1 MRRKL
6 VTMLVLLA
14 LLMLLAGVSLAQTP
28 YAGTETCNNCHGK
41 EANFAGKQWATW
53 VNTGHAQ
60 IYRDPD
66 QPAPGRPSD
75 TTGVVPATDF
85 KAGLNFS
92 THAKFSRF
100 GANAPILG
108 YNPAVGTSKTD
119 TTSGYTVTIGNI
131 TYTVHR
137 AHGGTRGEWKQRF
150 HTKIGNSWYV
160 LPIQYNIKTGAWTDY
175 NPQHWYDLN
184 TNLPLYTNPAT
195 LPTDVVKA
203 NAEDRN
209 CIGCHG
215 VGPQVE
221 FNATTGEWI
230 GKPKEW
236 NIGCEAC
243 HGPGGPASHTNYGL
257 TGQGVNP
264 AKLTD
269 LERQAEV
276 CGQCHSRGASTGTLG
291 TKTMGYPYKDGVG
304 NYKPGQVLSEF
315 FNLVNPTANPSD
327 FWPDAVP
334 PGNTSKSHHQQYQDF
349 KLSAHAQYDPNKP
362 WVNLVC
368 FTCHDPHGNTTNK
381 WLIRDQLE
389 EDGVIIATDNDN
401 NTLCL
406 ACHAGHGPFAELRK
420 TTIANITNA
429 DSLALVAAVVSG
441 HTRHS
446 YDPEDANTTSG
457 ASRCSKCHAPKV
469 AKSAI
474 EYDIHAHTFNVMSPT
489 TTLMFQ
495 AKGGLPNSCAVSCHR
510 NGTGKVPNFGI
521 TDASLALWN
530 EQTDV
535 DLATELKFW
544 DENMYFKARGG
555 SGSQISALSATT
567 APVIDADTSDWGD
580 VDWVD
585 LDLANSKSAAV
596 KGKVSGNNLYLL
608 FRWTDPTMSM
618 VRGESWVWNG
628 ATWTK
633 NPGQS
638 EDRIAVMWNIDI
650 PATQWEKD
658 GCMNKCHFDV
668 NNPVAPDDDAED
680 DSYLPLGQHGDLWH
694 MKPGRGLGVTSAQQ
708 SGTVVIDPVTHQA
721 TAGTFQLV
729 GYLDDQNMKEYIGK
743 PDGDGGRVGDAG
755 SGADSRNRNAAQ
767 TAPKYIEKNPTDY
780 IDALVITQAEINAG
794 ETAMVDSITVTD
806 LNTYWAKYA
815 ALNAVVP
822 ERTVK
827 PPTGS
832 RGDVHAAGLWQD
844 GVWYVEI
851 QRALNTGNADD
862 ALFALNSVSTFGVAL
877 MDNAHGGEHW
887 TQGSALNE
895 LGVGIKVNVDDTP
908 RQLPNQYTLFQN
920 YPNPFNPTTTIRFTM
935 KEAGRARVEVYN
947 MLGQKVATLLD
958 ARLDAGTHR
967 VQFSAAQIPSGV
979 YFYRV
984 TANDFAAVR
993 KMVVLR

>member
-1 MRRKL
+1 MKAKL
-6 VTMLVLLA
+6 AVTILVVAAVTLFA
-14 LLMLLAGVSLAQTP
+14 AAGLAQTP

-41 EANFAGKQWATW
+41 ELNFAGNQWATW

-66 QPAPGRPSD
+66 QPAPGRPAD
-75 TTGVVPATDF
+75 TTGVVPEADF
-85 KAGLNFS
+85 KAGLNLS
-92 THAKFSRF
+92 GHAKFSRY

-108 YNPAVGTSKTD
+108 YNPAVGTSRSD
-119 TTSGYTVTIGNI
+119 TTSGYTVTIGSI
-131 TYTVHR
+131 TYPVNR
-137 AHGGTRGEWKQRF
+137 AHGGTRSEWKQRF

-160 LPIQYNIKTGAWTDY
+160 LPIQYNIKTSAWTDY
-175 NPQHWYDLN
+175 NTQHWYDLN
-184 TNLPLYTNPAT
+184 TNLPLYTNLAT

-230 GKPKEW
+230 GNPREW
-236 NIGCEAC
+236 NIGCESC

-269 LERQAEV
+269 LNRQVEV
-276 CGQCHSRGASTGTLG
+276 CGQCHSRGASAGTLG
-291 TKTMGYPYKDGVG
+291 TKTLGYPYRDGVG
-304 NYKPGQVLSEF
+304 VYKPGQLLSEF
-315 FNLVNPTANPSD
+315 YTFVNPTANPSD
-327 FWPDAVP
+327 FWPDAP
-334 PGNTSKSHHQQYQDF
+334 ENTSKGHHQQALDF
-349 KLSAHAQYDPNKP
+349 LLSSHWNNPSE
-362 WVNLVC
+362 VLVC
-368 FTCHDPHGNTTNK
+368 FTCHDPHGNTPNK
-381 WLIRDQLE
+381 WLIRNQLE
-389 EDGVIIATDNDN
+389 AGGVVIATDNDN

-406 ACHAGHGPFAELRK
+406 ACHAGDGPFADLRK
-420 TTIANITNA
+420 ATIANISNA
-429 DSLALVAAVVSG
+429 DSLALVASVVSG

-446 YDPEDANTTSG
+446 YDPQDANTTSG

-489 TTLMFQ
+489 STLMFQ
-495 AKGGLPNSCAVSCHR
+495 AQGGLPNSCAASCHR

-535 DLATELKFW
+535 DLATELRFW
-544 DENMYFKARGG
+544 DENMYFAGRGG
-555 SGSQISALSATT
+555 SGSQVNALWAAT

-580 VDWVD
+580 IDWVD
-585 LDLANSKSAAV
+585 LDLANNKSAAV
-596 KGKVSGNNLYLL
+596 KGRVSGDNVYLL
-608 FRWTDPTMSM
+608 LRWADPTMSM
-618 VRGESWVWNG
+618 VRGESWVWDG
-628 ATWTK
+628 AQWLK

-638 EDRIAVMWNIDI
+638 EDRIALMWNIDI
-650 PATQWEKD
+650 PQEQWEKN
-658 GCMNKCHFDV
+658 GCMSKCHFDV
-668 NNPVAPDDDAED
+668 NNPQGADGDPED
-680 DSYLPLGQHGDLWH
+680 DSYLPLGQHADLWH

-708 SGTVVIDPVTHQA
+708 SGTVVIDPLTHQA
-721 TAGTFQLV
+721 TAGTFKLV
-729 GYLDDQNMKEYIGK
+729 GYLDDQNMKEYVGK
-743 PDGDGGRVGDAG
+743 PDGGRVGDAG

-780 IDALVITQAEINAG
+780 VDALVMTQAEINAG
-794 ETAMVDSITVTD
+794 ETAMVDSIAVTD
-806 LNTYWAKYA
+806 LNTYWANYA

-832 RGDVHAAGLWQD
+832 RGNVQAAGLWQD

-851 QRALNTGNADD
+851 RRALNTGNTDD
-862 ALFALNSVSTFGVAL
+862 ALFALNSISTFGVAL
-877 MDNAHGGEHW
+877 MDNSGGEGHW
-887 TQGSALNE
+887 TQGSALNRI
-895 LGVGIKVNVDDTP
+895 GVGIKVRVEDVP
-908 RQLPNQYTLFQN
+908 SLVPNQYVLFQN
-920 YPNPFNPTTTIRFTM
+920 YPNPFNPTTTIRFAM
-935 KEAGRARVEVYN
+935 KEAGRARVQVYN
-947 MLGQKVATLLD
+947 MLGQKVTTLLD
-958 ARLDAGTHR
+958 AQLEGGTHR
-967 VQFSAAQIPSGV
+967 VQFSASDVPSGV

-984 TANDFAAVR
+984 EVNNFAAVR